1 MGAVICYNDSWIYAH
16 LSHDNYFESFP
27 PHVKRLKRFMQL
39 CVCVCVCLCVCGLL
53 FRTGFKWNHNLVL
66 LTVRCALPSA
76 RRCFSSR
83 VELSF

>member
-39 CVCVCVCLCVCGLL
+39 CVCVCVFVCVYVA
-53 FRTGFKWNHNLVL
+53 FYSVL
-66 LTVRCALPSA
+66 ASNGIII
-76 RRCFSSR
+76 
-83 VELSF
+83 SFC